1 MQIREASIEKA
12 EEACLVIKR
21 SITELCQLDHQCDP
35 HTLELWLANK
45 TTENMRRWIREGNV
59 FIGTDDSVILGV
71 AAINNSG
78 GITLNYVSP
87 DARFRGVSKA
97 LITRL
102 EAKASELGEPR
113 VTLQSTATARRFYFF
128 CWLRRS
134 WAAHVRIRPDPWL
147 SNGEATS
154 LGLRRRPT
162 GTAR

>member
-1 MQIREASIEKA
+1 MQIREASIEDT
-12 EEACLVIKR
+12 EEACRVIKR
-21 SITELCQLDHQCDP
+21 SITELCQLDHQCDS

-113 VTLQSTATARRFYFF
+113 VTLQSTATACRFY
-128 CWLRRS
+128 
-134 WAAHVRIRPDPWL
+134 L
-147 SNGEATS
+147 SAGYDEVGPPMCGFGRT
-154 LGLRRRPT
+154 LGYPMEKRLL
-162 GTAR
+162 

>member
-1 MQIREASIEKA
+1 MQIREASIEDT
-12 EEACLVIKR
+12 EEACRVIKR

-35 HTLELWLANK
+35 HTLNLWLANK

-113 VTLQSTATARRFYFF
+113 VTLQSTATARRFYFSAGYDEVGPPTCGF
-128 CWLRRS
+128 GR
-134 WAAHVRIRPDPWL
+134 
-147 SNGEATS
+147 T
-154 LGLRRRPT
+154 LGYPMEKRLL
-162 GTAR
+162 